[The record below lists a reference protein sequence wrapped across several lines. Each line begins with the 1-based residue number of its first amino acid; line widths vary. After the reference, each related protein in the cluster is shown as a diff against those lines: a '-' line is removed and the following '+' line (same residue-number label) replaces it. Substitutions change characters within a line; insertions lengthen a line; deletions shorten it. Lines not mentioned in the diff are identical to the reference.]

1 MKFVVLDK
9 TFNICKLSSP
19 VIISNPYNFLSLTAD
34 SVTLVCPEEDTPD
47 NAIEIMQTW
56 SCIEIVGVSSI
67 NESGIISSL
76 SKILAS
82 GNIPIYVVSTF
93 DAVFVFI
100 DSNRI
105 INAIQLLEANGH
117 SIESLSY

>member
-19 VIISNPYNFLSLTAD
+19 VIINHPYNFLLITAD
-34 SVTLVCPEEDTPD
+34 STTLVCPEEDTPS
-47 NAIEIMQTW
+47 NALEIVQTW
-56 SCIEIVGVSSI
+56 SCIEIVGVTSI
-67 NESGIISSL
+67 NESGIIASV

-82 GNIPIYVVSTF
+82 GNIPIYVTSTF
-93 DAVFVFI
+93 DAVFIFI

-105 INAIQLLEANGH
+105 INAIQLLESNGH
-117 SIESLSY
+117 SIESLLY